1 MNRFSKGLMVAT
13 MATCV
18 GIATAQ
24 VNPTQVNITAKTS
37 FGGGDGWLAPGEGG
51 ITWLT
56 TDGNQRSMA
65 WDPITSQLVV
75 TNGAGLRIVNG
86 TTGVST
92 TFMNTA
98 GITGGDRTINQVG
111 IADDGSVF
119 VSNLRSN
126 LGVANFKL
134 YRYAGVNNTNTASTI
149 YDGNPIGSAVG
160 ARLGDSM
167 DVFGTGSNVSIAAG
181 YNAGTTSGVVTGV
194 NRSGFAEFNWNGTST
209 TAFDRTGIGAVG
221 DFRLGINYFNGSVVM
236 GTQNATAP
244 GVRVSSSGSLF
255 RTITL
260 ADPNERALDTKMIN
274 GYMMLATIQTNS
286 NSVRLYN
293 LSQLLGSNATAS
305 VAPLALNGNLAT
317 TSINLTSTFNANGN
331 ATADIAWG
339 NVVGNT
345 ATLYA
350 LNSNN
355 GIQAF
360 DVTVVP
366 EPGTMAAIGLG
377 VAALIRRRRKNAAK

>member
-1 MNRFSKGLMVAT
+1 MNRFSKGLLVAM
-13 MATCV
+13 MATAV
-18 GIATAQ
+18 VVANAQ

-56 TDGNQRSMA
+56 TDNNQRSMA
-65 WDPITSQLVV
+65 WDPITAQLLV
-75 TNGAGLRIVNG
+75 TNGAGVRIVNG
-86 TTGVST
+86 TTGVSS
-92 TFMNTA
+92 TFMNVA
-98 GITGGDRTINQVG
+98 GITGGDRAINQVG
-111 IADDGSVF
+111 VSDDGQVF

-126 LGVANFKL
+126 LSTGNFKL
-134 YRYAGVNNTNTASTI
+134 YRFAGVDNTTASTTI
-149 YDGNPIGSAVG
+149 YDGSPISPTTA

-167 DVFGTGSNVSIAAG
+167 DVFGSGNNVNIAAG
-181 YNAGTTSGVVTGV
+181 YNAGSTGV
-194 NRSGFAEFNWNGTST
+194 NRSGFGEFNWNGTST
-209 TAFDRTGIGAVG
+209 TAFDRTGIGANG

-236 GTQNATAP
+236 GVQNATAP

-260 ADPNERALDTKMIN
+260 ADPNERALDTKLIN
-274 GYMMLATIQTNS
+274 GYQMLATIQSNS
-286 NSVRLYN
+286 NTVRLYN
-293 LSQLLGSNATAS
+293 LSQLMGSNATAS
-305 VAPLALNGNLAT
+305 VSPLVLNGNVAT
-317 TSINLTSTFNANGN
+317 TSINLTTSFVANGN
-331 ATADIAWG
+331 ANSDIAWG

-350 LNSNN
+350 LNTNN

-366 EPGTMAAIGLG
+366 EPGTMAALGLG
-377 VAALIRRRRKNAAK
+377 AAALLRRRRKNAAK